1 VSRCRAFGVSAAVI
15 IAVLAM
21 VATARHGKAQS
32 AADDSEETSG
42 RTLKQTEGAVDRA
55 LEEATDVARADA
67 RLRGGDSTNPDR
79 ALGPLLAHE
88 RETPFQTLEGEL
100 KRPIEGEEATYDYG
114 RRRQKE
120 SVSYVRHTGLTWRIE
135 AGTDVVV
142 VASGTVVWV
151 GEMTGYGPVVIVDH
165 GDKFVSLYAHL
176 SRTAVEAGEELDA
189 GDRIGAVGEA
199 GSLEGP
205 KLYFEL
211 RRGEQPIDPA
221 PWLKSLDDE
230 ESSSEQADGAEQ

>member
-1 VSRCRAFGVSAAVI
+1 MSRCRSFGVSVAVI
-15 IAVLAM
+15 IAVFAM
-21 VATARHGKAQS
+21 VASAGQGKAQS
-32 AADDSEETSG
+32 PADASEEASEG
-42 RTLKQTEGAVDRA
+42 TLKQTEVAVDRA
-55 LEEATDVARADA
+55 IEQATDVARADA
-67 RLRGGDSTNPDR
+67 RLRGSESPDPDR
-79 ALGPLLAHE
+79 ALGPLLEHE
-88 RETPFQTLEGEL
+88 RETSFRTLEGEL
-100 KRPIEGEEATYDYG
+100 TRPIEGEEATYDYG
-114 RRRQKE
+114 RRRQKA

-135 AGTDVVV
+135 SGTDVLV
-142 VASGTVVWV
+142 VASGTVAWV
-151 GEMTGYGPVVIVDH
+151 GEMKGYGPVVIVDH

-221 PWLKSLDDE
+221 PWLKPLDDE
-230 ESSSEQADGAEQ
+230 ELTSDQADGAEQ

>member
-1 VSRCRAFGVSAAVI
+1 MSAAVI
-15 IAVLAM
+15 VAVFAM
-21 VATARHGKAQS
+21 VASARQGKAQS
-32 AADDSEETSG
+32 PADASEEPSG
-42 RTLKQTEGAVDRA
+42 RMLKQTEGAVDRA
-55 LEEATDVARADA
+55 IEQATDVARADA
-67 RLRGGDSTNPDR
+67 RLQSSESPDPDR
-79 ALGPLLAHE
+79 ALGPLLEHE
-88 RETPFQTLEGEL
+88 RETPFQRLEGDL
-100 KRPIEGEEATYDYG
+100 TRPIEGQEATYDYG

-120 SVSYVRHTGLTWRIE
+120 SVSYVRHTGMTWRIE

-142 VASGTVVWV
+142 VASGTVAWV
-151 GEMTGYGPVVIVDH
+151 GEMKGYGPVVIVDH
-165 GDKFVSLYAHL
+165 GDKYVSLYAHL